1 MSATLMDAKNAW
13 VARVLGVSFGVSSDG
28 GLDWPALR
36 EAFDHAVSDVDKQIE
51 ALQTSMKNSGDETLE
66 EIAEFG
72 MNGLTGNHRVP
83 LMAKLLEIDQGGSAA
98 IGTLGPAVIKLAEDF
113 KAYLETDERVEVCD
127 DNPFGVAVSI
137 RSTLGAALG
146 QLAAELRKTL
156 G

>member
-1 MSATLMDAKNAW
+1 
-13 VARVLGVSFGVSSDG
+13 
-28 GLDWPALR
+28 
-36 EAFDHAVSDVDKQIE
+36 
-51 ALQTSMKNSGDETLE
+51 
-66 EIAEFG
+66 

-83 LMAKLLEIDQGGSAA
+83 LMAKLLEIEQGGSAA
-98 IGTLGPAVIKLAEDF
+98 IGTLGPAAIKLAEDF

>member
-1 MSATLMDAKNAW
+1 MSATLLDAKKAW
-13 VARVLGVSFGVSSDG
+13 AVRVLGVSFGAPPG
-28 GLDWPALR
+28 GELDWPALR
-36 EAFDHAVSDVDKQIE
+36 AAFDHAVSSVDKQIE
-51 ALQTSMKNSGDETLE
+51 ALQTSLKNSGDDTLE

-98 IGTLGPAVIKLAEDF
+98 IGTLGPAAIKLAEDF

-127 DNPFGVAVSI
+127 DNPFGVEVSI

-146 QLAAELRKTL
+146 KLAAELRKNL

>member
-1 MSATLMDAKNAW
+1 MSTTLLDEKKAW
-13 VARVLGVSFGVSSDG
+13 VARVLGVSFDGSLGG

-36 EAFDHAVSDVDKQIE
+36 AAFDDAVSSVDKQIE
-51 ALQTSMKNSGDETLE
+51 ALQASLKSSGDDTLE

-83 LMAKLLEIDQGGSAA
+83 LMAKLLEIEQGGSAA
-98 IGTLGPAVIKLAEDF
+98 IGTLGPAAIKLAEDF